1 VQLSCDGLT
10 LFEVGSRDR
19 NRECCQICF
28 TCLTLRPDT
37 IAELLTLGKPDRSLT
52 LFSFSEIE
60 GVESVGASLDD
71 LFDGSER
78 AITDWLLARDLLHKC
93 DCGYS
98 VYSVDAVNE
107 AAQEEYGDKWC
118 DKIFNWACNLSNQFG
133 WMWEEGSIADLDIY
147 HCQYCAE
154 SELSLL
160 FDLHSITS
168 RTATKGTP
176 RNVKSVGEGKI
187 RGQKYNVYIDESY
200 SPEFP
205 RKVGGSYA
213 YAAVIVPETQLKA
226 LQKTVSETIS
236 NTYRGAAPKE
246 LKYKRYSKRP
256 RLLGKVGPFLSK
268 FLTETPGVAVT
279 VLYVPSDGYFS
290 EKARTVGILDY
301 YKGKVS
307 NIADIV
313 RTRSDEEVEKAV
325 REAWRS
331 FAFTLAACVAQ
342 YIVSINGK
350 AKLFFDP
357 VNAEHDHPSFA
368 MIEEIL
374 PKLPIE
380 EPLLRHGDK
389 ILTVWPS
396 KTDKRLKKRVRLAKS
411 RSSEKSAG
419 LQVADFV
426 AGDLRTFF
434 DENPEFMDAAI
445 TKELLINKNVLFP
458 QSHFVKPVSGDLMK
472 KILAKTGSSFLYQYR
487 SALAHGLIS
496 YYTSNGHMRAF
507 DTVNAE
513 FRDMVD

>member
-1 VQLSCDGLT
+1 MQFLGDGAM
-10 LFEVGSRDR
+10 SR
-19 NRECCQICF
+19 I
-28 TCLTLRPDT
+28 T
-37 IAELLTLGKPDRSLT
+37 IVYDYKTWPRFRFPVLEM
-52 LFSFSEIE
+52 E
-60 GVESVGASLDD
+60 GVKPMGASLND
-71 LFDGSER
+71 LLDGSEQ

-98 VYSVDAVNE
+98 VYSVDGVNE
-107 AAQEEYGDKWC
+107 AVQEEYGDKWC

-133 WMWEEGSIADLDIY
+133 WMWETGSNADLDIY

-160 FDLHSITS
+160 FDLQRITS
-168 RTATKGTP
+168 RTATKDRP
-176 RNVKSVGEGKI
+176 RNGKSRGNAKI
-187 RGQKYNVYIDESY
+187 GGQKYNVYIDESY

-205 RKVGGSYA
+205 RKAGGSYS
-213 YAAVIVPETQLKA
+213 YAAVIIPETQLKT

-256 RLLGKVGPFLSK
+256 RLLGKIGPFLSK
-268 FLTETPGVAVT
+268 FLTGTPGVALI

-290 EKARTVGILDY
+290 EKARTIGILDY

-307 NIADIV
+307 NSADIA

-342 YIVSINGK
+342 YIVSVSGK

-374 PKLPIE
+374 PKIPIE
-380 EPLLRHGDK
+380 VPLLRHRDK

-396 KTDKRLKKRVRLAKS
+396 KTDKTLKKRVRLVKS
-411 RSSEKSAG
+411 GSSEKSAG
-419 LQVADFV
+419 LQIADFV
-426 AGDLRTFF
+426 AGDLRAFF
-434 DENPEFMDAAI
+434 DENPEFLDATI
-445 TKELLINKNVLFP
+445 TKDLLINKNVLFP
-458 QSHFVKPVSGDLMK
+458 QSHFVNPVSDDLMK
-472 KILAKTGSSFLYQYR
+472 KIVTKSGSSFLYQYR

-507 DTVNAE
+507 DTVNSE